1 MAKEKEKRV
10 VVHFGEGSR
19 SVTFISG
26 ASDSE
31 SDTDLVLKPFRK
43 TSSDQVAKNTVIER
57 NSKQLKEFP
66 NMGKTIQ
73 YFVKAG
79 NVGADQ
85 WRRTGLLICL
95 MGTPNSN

>member
-1 MAKEKEKRV
+1 ML
-10 VVHFGEGSR
+10 VHFGERSR

-43 TSSDQVAKNTVIER
+43 TSSDQVAKNTVIECD
-57 NSKQLKEFP
+57 SKQLKECP
-66 NMGKTIQ
+66 NVGKTIQ

-79 NVGADQ
+79 YVGADQ
-85 WRRTGLLICL
+85 WRRTGLLIRL
-95 MGTPNSN
+95 METPNSK